1 MSCLF
6 VFVTKQPLPIPG
18 LWPRFHLYIF
28 HTVNFLYKPKEK
40 IKKKKSLFFKKKYA
54 G

>member
-6 VFVTKQPLPIPG
+6 VFVTKQPL
-18 LWPRFHLYIF
+18 LLTRFMASFSLVYFSH
-28 HTVNFLYKPKEK
+28 VNFLYKPKEN
-40 IKKKKSLFFKKKYA
+40 ILKKFVFLKKYA

>member
-6 VFVTKQPLPIPG
+6 VFVTKGPSHTQIYG
-18 LWPRFHLYIF
+18 LVFHLYIF

-40 IKKKKSLFFKKKYA
+40 N
-54 G
+54 

>member
-6 VFVTKQPLPIPG
+6 VFVTKQPLLIPG
-18 LWPRFHLYIF
+18 LWPGFHLYIF

-40 IKKKKSLFFKKKYA
+40 LKKLLFLKKFA